1 MSLDVVDLRNFYSSP
16 LGTVAR
22 RLVSKAVERIWP
34 DVRGQNVL
42 GFGYPTPYL
51 ASLRASADR
60 VVAFMPATQGVT
72 HWPRQGPSAT
82 ALVSRGALPL
92 QIGSVDRV
100 ILAHALETTDSPL
113 ALMEEIW
120 RVLTPGGR
128 VIVIVPNRRGLWA
141 RMDSTPFG
149 HGQPFSRSQLT
160 ALMQQSLFAPETWS
174 EALYIPP
181 VPRRLALRS
190 AVAFERIGAGLSLP
204 FAGVHVMEAVK
215 QLYRPIS
222 VPRPVRA
229 VRLSP
234 VMAPVPSTRAATS
247 EPSSTLRTPTPT
259 QTSPHTTA

>member
-1 MSLDVVDLRNFYSSP
+1 MSLDVIELRNFYASP

-34 DVRGQNVL
+34 DVRGQSVL
-42 GFGYPTPYL
+42 GFGYATPYL
-51 ASLRASADR
+51 SPLRASAHS
-60 VVAFMPATQGVT
+60 VIAFMPSTLGAV
-72 HWPRQGPSAT
+72 HWPRRGPSAT
-82 ALVSRGALPL
+82 ALVERSALPL

-113 ALMEEIW
+113 ALMEEVW

-128 VIVIVPNRRGLWA
+128 VIVIVPNRRGLWT
-141 RMDSTPFG
+141 RIDNTPFG
-149 HGQPFSRSQLT
+149 EGQPFSRSQL
-160 ALMQQSLFAPETWS
+160 ASLMQESLFSPEAWG
-174 EALYIPP
+174 EALYMPP

-215 QLYRPIS
+215 QLYRPVS
-222 VPRPVRA
+222 ARKAVRA

-234 VMAPVPSTRAATS
+234 VLAPVRTAQAAARRSVGETD
-247 EPSSTLRTPTPT
+247 
-259 QTSPHTTA
+259 A